1 MSLLNFPPE
10 IQRKFPRF
18 CQRVATNRNL
28 PPLPDGYV
36 VDAFYTTLDD
46 LPCESHKEG
55 YIWKVPYTSET
66 RFTVATVFFNKEVV
80 FAWYDGKVY
89 VNRIPKTFTFSFE
102 TDLGARYCQAVED
115 AYEEQAESYEIPVDR
130 WEVTVEQGESFS
142 KLSKQALWQVRNEI
156 KRQRIEEQNERAFEE
171 ALEGGYLASLCQ
183 ARARSRTEAEN
194 KRIDALKQHAFDEAM
209 ANR

>member
-10 IQRKFPRF
+10 IQEKFPRF

-46 LPCESHKEG
+46 LPCESHKDG

-80 FAWYDGKVY
+80 FAWYAGNVY

-102 TDLGARYCQAVED
+102 TDLGARYCQVVDDVYKAQSEPCKV
-115 AYEEQAESYEIPVDR
+115 PVDR

-142 KLSKQALWQVRNEI
+142 KLSKQAQLEVRNEI
-156 KRQRIEEQNERAFEE
+156 KRQRIQEM
-171 ALEGGYLASLCQ
+171 
-183 ARARSRTEAEN
+183 
-194 KRIDALKQHAFDEAM
+194 KQRAFDEAM
-209 ANR
+209 ANRHHVQYREEQTWTRTKEEQERIDFKRQAFEKAMAEG